1 MSGVVGV
8 LRRFS
13 GHVRPYRKL
22 LALGAVLAVLEV
34 VVRLAEPWPLRFVV
48 DHALGSDP
56 APFLGITDPMVVA
69 TLSAVML
76 LVVVALAAVL
86 DYWSTRVLASAGL
99 RLAADLRGTV
109 FTHLHRLSLAFH
121 GRSRVGDLAS
131 RVTSDVDRTQ
141 DMLVQSLAVIG
152 PNVMLVVGMFAVMV
166 VMDPVFALVAL
177 VLAPVLAWTVHRST
191 VRLKKTSRAARA
203 ADGVVAAATAES
215 LAAMPLVQSLGLER
229 SQRRTFDDLAGQS
242 LRAGLESARIQ
253 ARFSPLVDLTA
264 AGSAA
269 MVLWVGTSRV
279 RSGEITLG
287 MLLVFVSY
295 LGSLYKP
302 LKALSRLSTSLAKG
316 AAAAERIEDVLAQH
330 PDVAEP
336 ARPIRPRRARGHL
349 EFAGV
354 SLRYGSTQVLDD
366 VSLEVEPG
374 QTLALVGPTGAG
386 KTSLASLV
394 PRLVDPTAGAVYLDF
409 VDVRSRALADLRSQ
423 VAVVLQDCLVMRGTL
438 WDNIRLGDVTAPD
451 SAVRRAARL
460 ALVDEFAGR
469 LPDGLQTWVG
479 ERGTTLS
486 GGQRQRLA
494 IARAILRDAPV
505 LVLDE
510 PTSALDVHTEEL
522 VMEAL
527 SNLPDDRTTLLIAHR
542 LSTIRGADTVA
553 VLDRG
558 RLVRVGS
565 PSEVDATSVP
575 RHAAPGVGPDGT
587 GTVLDLDRRR
597 AAGSR

>member
-1 MSGVVGV
+1 MSGVLAV

-13 GHVRPYRKL
+13 GHVRPYRRL
-22 LALGAVLAVLEV
+22 LALGALLAVLEV
-34 VVRLAEPWPLRFVV
+34 VVRLAEPWPLRLVV
-48 DHALGSDP
+48 DHALAENP
-56 APFLGITDPMVVA
+56 RPVLGLTDPMAVA
-69 TLSAVML
+69 ALSAVAL

-121 GRSRVGDLAS
+121 GRSRVGDLAN

-152 PNVMLVVGMFAVMV
+152 PNVMLVVGMFVVMV
-166 VMDPVFALVAL
+166 AMDVVFALVAL
-177 VLAPVLAWTVHRST
+177 VLAPLLAWTVHRST
-191 VRLKKTSRAARA
+191 VRLKRSSREARA
-203 ADGVVAAATAES
+203 ADGVVAAAASES
-215 LAAMPLVQSLGLER
+215 LAVMPLVQSLGLEPT
-229 SQRRTFDDLAGQS
+229 QRRTFDRLTSES

-279 RSGEITLG
+279 LSGEITLG

-316 AAAAERIEDVLAQH
+316 AAAAERIEEVLAEL

-336 ARPIRPRRARGHL
+336 AQPVRPRRARGHL
-349 EFAGV
+349 EFSDV
-354 SLRYGSTQVLDD
+354 TLRYGSTTVLDG

-394 PRLVDPTAGAVYLDF
+394 PRLVDPTSGAVHLDF
-409 VDVRSRALADLRSQ
+409 VDVRRRALADLRSQ

-438 WDNIRLGDVTAPD
+438 RDNIRLGDVDASD
-451 SAVRRAARL
+451 AAVHRAARL
-460 ALVDEFAGR
+460 ALVDEFAAR
-469 LPDGLQTWVG
+469 LPDGLDTPVG
-479 ERGTTLS
+479 ERGATLS

-527 SNLPDDRTTLLIAHR
+527 SNLPEDRTTLLIAHR
-542 LSTIRGADTVA
+542 LSTIRSADAVA

-565 PSEVDATSVP
+565 PDDVDASVV
-575 RHAAPGVGPDGT
+575 RRLAGPADRPVT
-587 GTVLDLDRRR
+587 DLGQRR
-597 AAGSR
+597 AAGGRS

>member
-1 MSGVVGV
+1 MSGVLAV

-13 GHVRPYRKL
+13 GHVRPYRRL
-22 LALGAVLAVLEV
+22 LALGALLAVLEV
-34 VVRLAEPWPLRFVV
+34 VVRLAEPWPLRLVV
-48 DHALGSDP
+48 DHALADDP
-56 APFLGITDPMVVA
+56 SPVLGITDPMAVA
-69 TLSAVML
+69 ALSAVML

-121 GRSRVGDLAS
+121 GRSRVGDLAN

-166 VMDPVFALVAL
+166 AMDVVFALVAL
-177 VLAPVLAWTVHRST
+177 VLAPLLAWTVHRST
-191 VRLKKTSRAARA
+191 VRLKRTSRAARA
-203 ADGVVAAATAES
+203 ADGVVAAAASES
-215 LAAMPLVQSLGLER
+215 LAAMPLVQSLGLEPT
-229 SQRRTFDDLAGQS
+229 QRRTFDRLAGES

-316 AAAAERIEDVLAQH
+316 AAAAERIEEVLGEL

-336 ARPIRPRRARGHL
+336 ARPVRPRRARGHL
-349 EFAGV
+349 EFADV
-354 SLRYGSTQVLDD
+354 SLRYGSTTVLDG
-366 VSLEVEPG
+366 VSLEVQPG

-394 PRLVDPTAGAVYLDF
+394 PRLVDPTSGAVHLDF
-409 VDVRSRALADLRSQ
+409 VDVRRRALADLRSQ

-438 WDNIRLGDVTAPD
+438 RDNIRLGDVEASD
-451 SAVRRAARL
+451 AAVRRAARL
-460 ALVDEFAGR
+460 ALVDEFASR
-469 LPDGLQTWVG
+469 LPDGLDTAVG
-479 ERGTTLS
+479 ERGSTLS

-527 SNLPDDRTTLLIAHR
+527 SNLPEDRTTLLIAHR
-542 LSTIRGADTVA
+542 LSTIRSADAVA

-565 PSEVDATSVP
+565 PTDVDAAVVRRLTAPTVP
-575 RHAAPGVGPDGT
+575 ADGT
-587 GTVLDLDRRR
+587 VTDLGRRR
-597 AAGSR
+597 VAGGRS